1 MSSFLC
7 RLRLIELHRQVI
19 DEINC
24 GGYELDYA
32 QEMNN
37 RIITA
42 MGEIKDYFQV
52 STDPQK
58 FTRSNQVTC
67 MERKICHIMAQ
78 GQLLQLHRPFLFRG
92 CYDDHFVSWLIH
104 RTQSCILTISLRPPL
119 AFNVL
124 NLHNWFFNILVLII
138 REASSFV
145 GGLLYYMVSGLWVS
159 MTTFTS
165 CRLTCSESYR
175 SSCYL

>member
-24 GGYELDYA
+24 GGYELDFA

-37 RIITA
+37 KVITA
-42 MGEIKDYFQV
+42 MGEIKDHFQV

-67 MERKICHIMAQ
+67 MERKICHVMAQ

-92 CYDDHFVSWLIH
+92 CYDDHFVSWSII
-104 RTQSCILTISLRPPL
+104 RTQSCVLTISRLPL
-119 AFNVL
+119 ASNVL
-124 NLHNWFFNILVLII
+124 NLHNWSFNILVLII

-145 GGLLYYMVSGLWVS
+145 GGLLYYMVLRLWVL
-159 MTTFTS
+159 MTTFIS
-165 CRLTCSESYR
+165 CRLTYTDSYR
-175 SSCYL
+175 SLCYL